1 MTELLVEPIR
11 NAASTPL
18 LRIANRLLAGLAAET
33 AGTSTVLR
41 GDADESWFLSEAWQT
56 GEREVDAFVARGEV
70 TVFDDV
76 EAFLAGLDG
85 IARAE

>member
-11 NAASTPL
+11 NAASTAL
-18 LRIANRLLAGLAAET
+18 LRVANRLLSGHANQAANTSIVLAGD
-33 AGTSTVLR
+33 V
-41 GDADESWFLSEAWQT
+41 DESWFLAETWQT
-56 GEREVDAFVARGEV
+56 GEREVDALVARGEV

-76 EAFLAGLDG
+76 EAFLASLDG